1 MLSKKNRLNK
11 ATVDQI
17 FKTGRFLNSP
27 NLTFKYILNKYQKNP
42 TFSFITPKTS
52 SKSAV
57 KRNLL
62 RRRGYA
68 VLKNKIS
75 SLPLN
80 ITGVFLFDKKSLGLF
95 GGLKKKNYNPSL
107 NLETEIDIIL
117 NKLKK

>member
-17 FKTGRFLNSP
+17 FKSGRFLNSP
-27 NLTFKYILNKYQKNP
+27 NLTFKYIIQKDSIYP
-42 TFSFITPKTS
+42 HFSFITPKTS

-75 SLPLN
+75 SLPSGVV
-80 ITGVFLFDKKSLGLF
+80 GVFLFDKKSLALF
-95 GGLKKKNYNPSL
+95 GGLKKKNYDPNL
-107 NLETEIDIIL
+107 NLEKEIDIIL

>member
-17 FKTGRFLNSP
+17 FKTGRFFNSP
-27 NLTFKYILNKYQKNP
+27 NLTFKYISIKDQKNS

-75 SLPLN
+75 SLPAG
-80 ITGVFLFDKKSLGLF
+80 ITGVFLFDKKSLALF
-95 GGLKKKNYNPSL
+95 GGLKKKNYNPNL